1 MKKYALILLLGFIAC
16 KSNKTT
22 KSEGS
27 LATAPIVT
35 TSSATDTATPAADTS
50 GKVRLVVSF
59 YSIGSGV
66 EFTLVNAYEDSIGS
80 YAGRLGKTID
90 YKKAHWGREGETEFC
105 LKLKE
110 LNSSQQAD
118 FVLYTKEVL
127 KKAKWVHI
135 NEYERCRH

>member
-1 MKKYALILLLGFIAC
+1 MKKYVLILVFGFFAC
-16 KSNKTT
+16 KSNQTT

-27 LATAPIVT
+27 LATAPVVT
-35 TSSATDTATPAADTS
+35 TNSTTDTAAVDTS
-50 GKVRLVVSF
+50 GRVRLVVSF

-66 EFTLVNAYEDSIGS
+66 EFALVNAYEDSIGA

-110 LNSSQQAD
+110 LNPSQQTD
-118 FVLYTKEVL
+118 FVLYTKDVL

-135 NEYERCRH
+135 NEHELCRH